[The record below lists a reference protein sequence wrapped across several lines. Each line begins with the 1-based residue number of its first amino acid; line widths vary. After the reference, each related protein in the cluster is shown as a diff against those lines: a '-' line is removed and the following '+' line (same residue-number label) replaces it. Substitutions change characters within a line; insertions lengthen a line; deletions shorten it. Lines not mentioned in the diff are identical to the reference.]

1 MGVID
6 DARGMSRCS
15 ASAIPTGGVRRVQTP
30 SDRQRD
36 FENVALAA
44 DTTVAR
50 AHRRLEECCG
60 IVYDGFWISIARG
73 DD

>member
-30 SDRQRD
+30 SDCQRD
-36 FENVALAA
+36 FENGALERQRQLRLRRTLHEPGDPDAQQ
-44 DTTVAR
+44 
-50 AHRRLEECCG
+50 AHGPLR
-60 IVYDGFWISIARG
+60 W
-73 DD
+73 